1 MLKEGSDAPVNWHH
15 LLSECVKVYFSDL
28 FLQILDEI
36 EEQGIKT
43 YELPDCESD
52 EDEDYVE
59 QTKQLKVFKYFTLY
73 SFSFRPSVT
82 ILLLNIL

>member
-1 MLKEGSDAPVNWHH
+1 MGVSMF
-15 LLSECVKVYFSDL
+15 LSL

-59 QTKQLKVFKYFTLY
+59 QTKQLKVLKYIYCPTELRREQITPKMGTNVTWY
-73 SFSFRPSVT
+73 SALQRTS
-82 ILLLNIL
+82 

>member
-1 MLKEGSDAPVNWHH
+1 MGVSMF
-15 LLSECVKVYFSDL
+15 LSL
-28 FLQILDEI
+28 FIQILDEI

-59 QTKQLKVFKYFTLY
+59 QTKQLKVFKCMYFTVFL
-73 SFSFRPSVT
+73 SFKTV
-82 ILLLNIL
+82 

>member
-1 MLKEGSDAPVNWHH
+1 MSVSKF
-15 LLSECVKVYFSDL
+15 LSL

-36 EEQGIKT
+36 EEQGIKI

-59 QTKQLKVFKYFTLY
+59 QTKQLKVLKYFTLFL
-73 SFSFRPSVT
+73 SFQTVCH
-82 ILLLNIL
+82 LQVEQLQH

>member
-1 MLKEGSDAPVNWHH
+1 MNIHIYACECWSSKNLKEGSDALVNWHH
-15 LLSECVKVYFSDL
+15 ILSECVKVYYFL

-59 QTKQLKVFKYFTLY
+59 QTKQLKVYKYFSL
-73 SFSFRPSVT
+73 F
-82 ILLLNIL
+82 L

>member
-1 MLKEGSDAPVNWHH
+1 MGVSKSI
-15 LLSECVKVYFSDL
+15 SL

-36 EEQGIKT
+36 EEQGIKI

-59 QTKQLKVFKYFTLY
+59 QTKQLKVSKNFTL
-73 SFSFRPSVT
+73 FLTFQT
-82 ILLLNIL
+82 ICHLHL

>member
-1 MLKEGSDAPVNWHH
+1 MGVSMF
-15 LLSECVKVYFSDL
+15 LSL

-59 QTKQLKVFKYFTLY
+59 QTKQLKV
-73 SFSFRPSVT
+73 
-82 ILLLNIL
+82 LNTFIVQLHLVEYK

>member
-1 MLKEGSDAPVNWHH
+1 MYQSIDVIWRMGVSMF
-15 LLSECVKVYFSDL
+15 LSL

-59 QTKQLKVFKYFTLY
+59 QTKQLKV
-73 SFSFRPSVT
+73 
-82 ILLLNIL
+82 LNTFIVQLHLVEYK

>member
-1 MLKEGSDAPVNWHH
+1 MSVSKFISI
-15 LLSECVKVYFSDL
+15 

-36 EEQGIKT
+36 EEQGIKI

-59 QTKQLKVFKYFTLY
+59 QTKQLKVLKYFTLFL
-73 SFSFRPSVT
+73 SFQTVATYR
-82 ILLLNIL
+82 

>member
-1 MLKEGSDAPVNWHH
+1 MGVSKSI
-15 LLSECVKVYFSDL
+15 SL

-36 EEQGIKT
+36 EEQGIKI

-59 QTKQLKVFKYFTLY
+59 QTKQLKVLKYFTL
-73 SFSFRPSVT
+73 FVT
-82 ILLLNIL
+82 FQTICHLHL

>member
-1 MLKEGSDAPVNWHH
+1 MSKCIS
-15 LLSECVKVYFSDL
+15 L

-59 QTKQLKVFKYFTLY
+59 QTKQLKVYKYFTL
-73 SFSFRPSVT
+73 F
-82 ILLLNIL
+82 L

>member
-1 MLKEGSDAPVNWHH
+1 MSVSKFISI
-15 LLSECVKVYFSDL
+15 

-36 EEQGIKT
+36 EEQGIKI

-59 QTKQLKVFKYFTLY
+59 QTKQLKVLKYFTL
-73 SFSFRPSVT
+73 FLTFQT
-82 ILLLNIL
+82 ICHLHL

>member
-1 MLKEGSDAPVNWHH
+1 MSKCIS
-15 LLSECVKVYFSDL
+15 L

-73 SFSFRPSVT
+73 SFSFRASVT
-82 ILLLNIL
+82 HYLRNWGSVENKSQNIVGE

>member
-1 MLKEGSDAPVNWHH
+1 MSVSKCISI
-15 LLSECVKVYFSDL
+15 

-36 EEQGIKT
+36 EEQGIKI

-59 QTKQLKVFKYFTLY
+59 QTKQLKVLKYFTL
-73 SFSFRPSVT
+73 FLTFQT
-82 ILLLNIL
+82 ICHLHL